1 MFFYRQSPAI
11 LPPSGANLLAW
22 MDANDITDSDGT
34 SVSSMPNKG
43 TLGGAWN
50 TAASPTP
57 NAPLA
62 ATVDTRRALS
72 FPSVWPSG
80 NPRYGYSNSTF
91 NFPAVTATQGVTL
104 LVLAKQ
110 QQAWD
115 PFNVPTFYFAEVGG
129 NSGLSMYVTLT
140 SAPPSFQGRFRTV
153 QPSQTGSPYDTA
165 YAAASQLPGE
175 FAAYGTQLSTTITNN
190 QSFFQIRQNTS
201 DFNATSEA
209 VATGIVGTNAGPVK
223 IGGSGGSD
231 TYGFSGWIREV
242 LVWNTLVSQADI
254 KTYLDSK
261 YGGTW

>member
-1 MFFYRQSPAI
+1 MLFYRQRPAT
-11 LPPSGANLLAW
+11 LPPSGSNLLAW
-22 MDANDITDSDGT
+22 MDANDITDLDGA

-43 TLGGAWN
+43 TLGGDWN
-50 TAASPTP
+50 TGAFPSP

-62 ATVDTRRALS
+62 ATVDSRRALS

-80 NPRYGYSNSTF
+80 SPQYGYSNSTF
-91 NFPAVTATQGVTL
+91 NFPAVAATQGVTL

-129 NSGLSMYVTLT
+129 DSGLSMYVNLT
-140 SAPPSFQGRFRTV
+140 SAPPSFQGRFRTT
-153 QPSQTGSPYDTA
+153 QPSQTGGAFSAT

-190 QSFFQIRQNTS
+190 QSFFQLRQNATDFDTTS
-201 DFNATSEA
+201 DGT
-209 VATGIVGTNAGPVK
+209 ATGIVGTNSGPVK
-223 IGGSGGSD
+223 IGGSGNG
-231 TYGFSGWIREV
+231 TYSFSGWIREV